1 MYHVTV
7 CRSMLWILKENREIC
22 VFSVEQCGFNKFK
35 ILSFKIQDVWEYFIQ
50 QALVSDEQNKLSLM
64 APENLLT
71 NFFGLVIVQMDPA
84 PVQSKDFD
92 PGSGPG
98 HWFRF
103 CLWLRCGACSWWRK
117 HVCRPFCLECEI
129 KPEML
134 KYAAWLWLSSRPHP
148 SIPPRCRPVP
158 PSGSFALSC
167 WMAVDVGWCR
177 QEDRGPH

>member
-1 MYHVTV
+1 
-7 CRSMLWILKENREIC
+7 
-22 VFSVEQCGFNKFK
+22 
-35 ILSFKIQDVWEYFIQ
+35 
-50 QALVSDEQNKLSLM
+50 M

-148 SIPPRCRPVP
+148 PMP
-158 PSGSFALSC
+158 PSPAFRLICIVLDGCWRWLVSTGGQRATLNVNGHMSKDSLWPNLNKIQNSFAPTGSCCNCASGQSVSWLSGLK
-167 WMAVDVGWCR
+167 D
-177 QEDRGPH
+177 